1 MDANTIVTLIGS
13 LGFPIVACCYM
24 AWFIKQLMQSFREAM
39 DKNTDALQ
47 EIKTWIQAIDRRM
60 SDEQP

>member
-24 AWFIKQLMQSFREAM
+24 AWFTNSTIKSFKDAM

-60 SDEQP
+60 GDE

>member
-24 AWFIKQLMQSFREAM
+24 AWFTNTTIAKFKEAM

-60 SDEQP
+60 SDE